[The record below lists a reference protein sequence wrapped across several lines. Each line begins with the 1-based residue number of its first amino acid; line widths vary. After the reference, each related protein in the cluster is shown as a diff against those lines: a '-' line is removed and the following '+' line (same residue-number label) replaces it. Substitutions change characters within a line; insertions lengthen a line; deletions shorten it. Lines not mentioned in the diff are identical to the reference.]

1 MTGDLLRYRDP
12 DPCAPTDL
20 HSPTTIGRGGWQTF
34 TTVFAGNCGAIYAIT
49 TDGNLLRY
57 RDPDPCAPADL
68 HSPTTIGR
76 GGWQT
81 FTTVFAGNCGAIYAV
96 TA

>member
-1 MTGDLLRYRDP
+1 MTGDLPRYRDP

-20 HSPTTIGRGGWQTF
+20 HSPTTIGRGGWR
-34 TTVFAGNCGAIYAIT
+34 A
-49 TDGNLLRY
+49 
-57 RDPDPCAPADL
+57 
-68 HSPTTIGR
+68 
-76 GGWQT
+76 